1 MMNRL
6 QMQLVVWL
14 QMDMLDIIE
23 FPAKNIRFNID
34 QASGLR
40 RMVKPHPVR
49 VVTVASGKGG
59 VGKTNVTI
67 NLAIALASQG
77 QKVTILD
84 ADLGL
89 ANIDVMLGLHS
100 DKNLSHVMN
109 GECELEEVLIDG
121 PNGIKIIP
129 ASSGVKN
136 MDEMSPAQH
145 AGLVSAFSQLSQ
157 LSQLSHDI
165 DVLLV
170 DNAAGISDSVVSFS
184 RAVQEVLIVVCDEPA
199 SITDAYALIK
209 LLSKEQDIFKFHI
222 LANMV
227 SGHQQGRE
235 VYDKLSK
242 VANRFLDVAL
252 DYLGHVPYDEHL
264 QKAIKRQKSVVEA
277 FPRSRSAQAF
287 QTLSKKV
294 NNWPVS
300 TVSCG
305 HLEFFVEKLV
315 SETTLEVLP

>member
-1 MMNRL
+1 
-6 QMQLVVWL
+6 
-14 QMDMLDIIE
+14 MDTLDIIT
-23 FPAKNIRFNID
+23 FPSKNTLNNID

-40 RMVKPHPVR
+40 RMAKPQPVR
-49 VVTVASGKGG
+49 VITIASGKGG
-59 VGKTNVTI
+59 VGKSNVTV
-67 NLAIALASQG
+67 NLAIALASLG
-77 QKVTILD
+77 KKVTILD

-100 DKNLSHVMN
+100 KKNLSHVME
-109 GECELEEVLIDG
+109 GECELEEILLDG

-136 MDEMSPAQH
+136 MAEMSPAQH
-145 AGLVSAFSQLSQ
+145 AGLVGAFSQLS
-157 LSQLSHDI
+157 HEIDI
-165 DVLLV
+165 LLI
-170 DNAAGISDSVVSFS
+170 DTAAGISDSVISFS
-184 RAVQEVLIVVCDEPA
+184 RAAQEVLVVVCDEPA

-209 LLSKEQDIFKFHI
+209 LLSKEKDIFKFHV

-227 SGHQQGRE
+227 SGPQQGRE

-242 VANRFLDVAL
+242 VSNRFLDVAL
-252 DYLGHVPYDEHL
+252 EYVGHVPYDEHL

-294 NNWPVS
+294 NNWPVATTS
-300 TVSCG
+300 GG
-305 HLEFFVEKLV
+305 HLEFFVERLV
-315 SETTLEVLP
+315 SGSTMEVLP

>member
-1 MMNRL
+1 
-6 QMQLVVWL
+6 
-14 QMDMLDIIE
+14 MDMPDIID
-23 FPAKNIRFNID
+23 FPVKHEQINID

-49 VVTVASGKGG
+49 VVTIASGKGG
-59 VGKTNVTI
+59 VGKTNITV

-77 QKVTILD
+77 KDVTILD

-109 GECELEEVLIDG
+109 GECELEEILLDG

-136 MDEMSPAQH
+136 MAEMSAAEH
-145 AGLVSAFSQLSQ
+145 AGLVSAF
-157 LSQLSHDI
+157 SQLSHDI

-170 DNAAGISDSVVSFS
+170 DTAAGISDSVVSFS
-184 RAVQEVLIVVCDEPA
+184 RAAQEVLVIVCDEPA

-209 LLSKEQDIFKFHI
+209 LLSKEQGIFKFHI

-227 SGHQQGRE
+227 SGPQQGRE

-242 VANRFLDVAL
+242 VSNRFLDVAL
-252 DYLGHVPYDEHL
+252 DYLGHIPYDEHL
-264 QKAIKRQKSVVEA
+264 QKAVKRQKSVIEA

-287 QTLSKKV
+287 QKLSKKV
-294 NNWPVS
+294 NNWPMPVAS
-300 TVSCG
+300 GG
-305 HLEFFVEKLV
+305 HLEFFVERLV
-315 SETTLEVLP
+315 SGKTLEILP